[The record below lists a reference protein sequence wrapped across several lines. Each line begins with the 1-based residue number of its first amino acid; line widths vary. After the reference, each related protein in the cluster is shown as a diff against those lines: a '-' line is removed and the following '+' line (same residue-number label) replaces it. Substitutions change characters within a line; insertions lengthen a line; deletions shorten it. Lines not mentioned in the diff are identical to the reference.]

1 MMFEET
7 ILAWILFFPVAAA
20 LVVSL
25 DSQSPPA
32 VDPMDCVDCQPDPFA
47 MTVFAWLRFDP
58 AVNPSAPFQFELNYV
73 WYEAIHSTF
82 HLGVDGI
89 SLAMVLTNY

>member
-7 ILAWILFFPVAAA
+7 ILAWILFFPAAAA
-20 LVVSL
+20 LVVLLIPKARLQWIRWTALIASL
-25 DSQSPPA
+25 I
-32 VDPMDCVDCQPDPFA
+32 PFA
-47 MTVFAWLRFDP
+47 MTVFTWLRFDP

-82 HLGVDGI
+82 HLEWI
-89 SLAMVLTNY
+89 A